1 MIHANA
7 RFRGVRNAAF
17 FLNKRLIILL
27 VSMIILVSLIGFSLK
42 ERKELTWPE
51 QFVKDTTGWVQTLVS
66 RPANYIAGFF
76 GNVKDLQNTYV
87 ENKELRSRLDE
98 LAQLKADVQTLT
110 EENNEFRDILDKKDS
125 LSDYKQIQATVI
137 GRNPDRWD
145 ELLIINKGSTDG
157 IERDMAVI
165 TSTGLIGK
173 VKNSRQ
179 FTSTIQLLSSTD
191 ATNRVSAEIVGNQ
204 PDQPNQ
210 PYYGQ
215 IEGFDA
221 VKEMLLLKKIPYEAK
236 IEKGQLVQTSGMGGV
251 FPSRLIIGTV
261 EEVVPDEFG
270 LTQTAFVKPG
280 ANFYDLE
287 HVMVIER
294 SMIQPE
300 LRDLLGDEKEAK

>member
-1 MIHANA
+1 MPS
-7 RFRGVRNAAF
+7 F

-191 ATNRVSAEIVGNQ
+191 ATNRVSAEIVGNK
-204 PDQPNQ
+204 PDQPVQ

-221 VKEMLLLKKIPYEAK
+221 EKEMLLLKKIPYEAK
-236 IEKGQLVQTSGMGGV
+236 VEKGQLVQTSGMGGV

-300 LRDLLGDEKEAK
+300 LRDLLGDEEEAK

>member
-1 MIHANA
+1 MPS
-7 RFRGVRNAAF
+7 F

-191 ATNRVSAEIVGNQ
+191 ATNRVSAEIVGNK
-204 PDQPNQ
+204 PDQPVSL
-210 PYYGQ
+210 
-215 IEGFDA
+215 IT
-221 VKEMLLLKKIPYEAK
+221 VRLKALMQKK
-236 IEKGQLVQTSGMGGV
+236 KC
-251 FPSRLIIGTV
+251 FC
-261 EEVVPDEFG
+261 
-270 LTQTAFVKPG
+270 
-280 ANFYDLE
+280 
-287 HVMVIER
+287 
-294 SMIQPE
+294 
-300 LRDLLGDEKEAK
+300 

>member
-1 MIHANA
+1 MPQ
-7 RFRGVRNAAF
+7 F

-76 GNVKDLQNTYV
+76 ENVKDLQDTYV

-98 LAQLKADVQTLT
+98 LAQLRADVQTLT
-110 EENNEFRDILDKKDS
+110 EENNELRDILDKKDS

-173 VKNSRQ
+173 VKSSRQ

-191 ATNRVSAEIVGNQ
+191 ATNRVSAEIVGSQ
-204 PDQPNQ
+204 T
-210 PYYGQ
+210 YYGQ

-221 VKEMLLLKKIPYEAK
+221 AKEMLLLRKIPYEAK

-280 ANFYDLE
+280 ANFYDME

-300 LRDLLGDEKEAK
+300 LKDLLGDEKEEKK